1 MCKLLKVSRSGYYRF
16 KTNPQS
22 TLEKRVAETRE
33 QIKKVYFDCKGLYG
47 SPRISA
53 ELASKGIVISRTTVA
68 KHLNNMNL
76 KSKRTPKF
84 KITTDSN
91 HKEPICDNI
100 LNRSFSPNAPS
111 KAWVSDITYIQTITG
126 FIYLTVI
133 IDLFDRKVIGWSISS
148 GMSAQETV
156 VKALHMAIKNRKP
169 LKGLI
174 FHSDRG
180 VQYAAG
186 VTRNILAFYQITQS
200 MSRKGNC
207 WDNAPAESF
216 FKSLKS
222 EIIYG
227 YKLKDKGQ
235 MKLGLFRYI
244 EIWYNK
250 KRRHSFLRNLT
261 IEEFWMKI
269 NNNKY
274 KYSTGA

>member
-16 KTNPQS
+16 KANPQS
-22 TLEKRVAETRE
+22 ALEKRTEETRE
-33 QIKKVYFDCKGLYG
+33 QIKKVYFNYEGLYG

-53 ELASKGIVISRTTVA
+53 ELASKGIIISRTTVA
-68 KHLNNMNL
+68 KHLNKMNL

-84 KITTDSN
+84 KTTTDSN

-100 LNRSFSPNAPS
+100 LNRNFSPDAPS
-111 KAWVSDITYIQTITG
+111 KVWVSDITYIQTITG
-126 FIYLTVI
+126 FVYLTVI
-133 IDLFDRKVIGWSISS
+133 IDLFDRKVIGWSISD
-148 GMSAQETV
+148 GMSAQDTV

-169 LKGLI
+169 QKGLI

-180 VQYAAG
+180 AQYAAG
-186 VTRNILAFYQITQS
+186 VTRNILAFYKITQS

-222 EIIYG
+222 EVIYG
-227 YKLKDKGQ
+227 YKLKDKEQ
-235 MKLGLFRYI
+235 MNLSLFRYI